1 VRTDDVFEH
10 GKSRVKDFA
19 MQLSRPA
26 FALHPSLFGKGQM
39 RDVSIPRRGEL
50 TLSSD
55 VRLFATTFVAGF
67 LFVSILIG

>member
-1 VRTDDVFEH
+1 
-10 GKSRVKDFA
+10 